1 VVDVPD
7 WFNSEVKDGLDK
19 WLKIS
24 CYLAGGWVFVDLLP
38 YLPPKLVDRLF
49 EAVLG
54 RLGI

>member
-1 VVDVPD
+1 VPD
-7 WFNSEVKDGLDK
+7 WFTSEVKDGLDK
-19 WLKIS
+19 WLKIT

-54 RLGI
+54 RLGV